1 VLLYCFTY
9 RNKPIE
15 TKEKKMRKTISVKLV
30 ATQIQNQILLGD
42 KSERA
47 RLCGLLEYVL
57 HEADA
62 YRGFRFCDSMGDFLS
77 AEDAQKLV
85 YDCMAP
91 GFYLRM
97 YCLPE

>member
-1 VLLYCFTY
+1 
-9 RNKPIE
+9 
-15 TKEKKMRKTISVKLV
+15 MRKTISVKV
-30 ATQIQNQILLGD
+30 IANQIQNQILFAD
-42 KSERA
+42 RSERA

-62 YRGFRFCDSMGDFLS
+62 YSGFRFCDSTGNFLS

-91 GFYLRM
+91 GFYLRC
-97 YCLPE
+97 YSLPE